1 LITRNVYG
9 VMDRASDL
17 TEDERTALHELQL
30 GVEGVHRAYG
40 HLLAFHHAIGR
51 SMDHFAAAEPH
62 LREAGH
68 GTYADA
74 IRDRHLPAG
83 VIDDRWSYEL
93 VEAFETG
100 FLADVT
106 AFDDEIRR
114 ALVDGQ
120 SHVTERAQQRAWRE
134 RAQD

>member
-1 LITRNVYG
+1 
-9 VMDRASDL
+9 MDCTPPNL
-17 TEDERTALHELQL
+17 TDDERAALHELQL

-51 SMDHFAAAEPH
+51 SMDHFAAAEPL
-62 LREAGH
+62 LRASGH
-68 GTYADA
+68 TAHADA

-93 VEAFETG
+93 VEAFESGFLTDVTG
-100 FLADVT
+100 FEADVRSDL
-106 AFDDEIRR
+106 AG
-114 ALVDGQ
+114 GQ
-120 SHVTERAQQRAWRE
+120 THVAERVQQQAWRE

>member
-1 LITRNVYG
+1 
-9 VMDRASDL
+9 MDSVSPDL
-17 TEDERTALHELQL
+17 TDSERTALHELQL

-51 SMDHFAAAEPH
+51 SMDHFAAAEPQ

-68 GTYADA
+68 EEHADA
-74 IRDRHLPAG
+74 IRDCHLPAG
-83 VIDDRWSYEL
+83 VIDDHWSYEL
-93 VEAFETG
+93 VEGFEQG

-106 AFDDEIRR
+106 AFDAAVR
-114 ALVDGQ
+114 ADLAGGR
-120 SHVTERAQQRAWRE
+120 SHVAERMQQQAWRE

>member
-1 LITRNVYG
+1 
-9 VMDRASDL
+9 MDDAFDDL
-17 TEDERTALHELQL
+17 TDGERAALHELQL

-51 SMDHFAAAEPH
+51 SMDHFASAEPE
-62 LREAGH
+62 LRAAGH
-68 GTYADA
+68 EAHADA
-74 IRDRHLPAG
+74 IRDCHLPAG

-106 AFDDEIRR
+106 AFDAAVR
-114 ALVDGQ
+114 ADLASGQ

>member
-1 LITRNVYG
+1 
-9 VMDRASDL
+9 MDRTYDEL
-17 TEDERTALHELQL
+17 TDGERTALHELQL

-51 SMDHFAAAEPH
+51 SMDHFAAAEPQ

-68 GTYADA
+68 ETYADT
-74 IRDRHLPAG
+74 IRDCHLPAG

-93 VEAFETG
+93 VEAFEAG

-106 AFDDEIRR
+106 AFEETIR
-114 ALVDGQ
+114 ADLAGGQ
-120 SHVTERAQQRAWRE
+120 SHVTERAQQQAWRE

>member
-1 LITRNVYG
+1 
-9 VMDRASDL
+9 MDDAFDDL
-17 TEDERTALHELQL
+17 TDGERTALHELQL

-51 SMDHFAAAEPH
+51 SMDHFASAEPE
-62 LREAGH
+62 LRAAGH
-68 GTYADA
+68 EAHADA
-74 IRDRHLPAG
+74 IRDCHLPAG

-106 AFDDEIRR
+106 AFDAAVR
-114 ALVDGQ
+114 ADLASGQ

>member
-1 LITRNVYG
+1 
-9 VMDRASDL
+9 MDDAFDDL
-17 TEDERTALHELQL
+17 TDGERAALHELQL

-51 SMDHFAAAEPH
+51 SMDHFASAEPE
-62 LREAGH
+62 LRAAGH
-68 GTYADA
+68 EAHADA
-74 IRDRHLPAG
+74 IRDCHLPAG

-100 FLADVT
+100 FLADVA
-106 AFDDEIRR
+106 AFDAAVR
-114 ALVDGQ
+114 ADLASGQ

>member
-1 LITRNVYG
+1 
-9 VMDRASDL
+9 MDDAFDGL
-17 TEDERTALHELQL
+17 TDDERAALHELQL

-51 SMDHFAAAEPH
+51 SMDHFASAEPE
-62 LREAGH
+62 LRAAGH
-68 GTYADA
+68 EAHADA
-74 IRDRHLPAG
+74 IRDCHLPAG

-106 AFDDEIRR
+106 AFDAAVR
-114 ALVDGQ
+114 ADLASGQ